1 MRLTFLLGEVGNGI
15 RRNASMIVSVV
26 LVSMVSL
33 FFLGAGLL
41 AQREVSV
48 AKGFWYD
55 KVQVSIFF
63 CTPQSTQ
70 AESCADGA
78 ATPAQK
84 DQVKSQLDGMKPL
97 VEHVYYESAQ
107 QAYDRFKKQFRHS
120 PYLSDISADAM
131 PSSYRVKLADP
142 DKYNEVVASFDGQ
155 PGVEAVSDQS
165 NVLSTFFKLLRVI
178 SVGAV
183 ALAVVM
189 VICAILL
196 ITTTIRQ
203 VAYTRRRQVS
213 IMRLVGASSTVIYLP
228 FVIEILLATVVGAAL
243 AVGLLWALV
252 HYGVEGL
259 FNSSGSS
266 AGDLVSMIGTSDVWD
281 FAPWLF
287 AGAIVIAL
295 ATAWITLRRYLR
307 V

>member
-15 RRNASMIVSVV
+15 RRNASMIISVV

-41 AQREVSV
+41 AQREVST

-63 CTPQSTQ
+63 CTSQSTDVQ
-70 AESCADGA
+70 SCADGA
-78 ATPAQK
+78 ATQAQQ
-84 DQVKSQLDGMKPL
+84 DQVKSQLDSMKPL
-97 VEHVYYESAQ
+97 VEHVYYETSQ
-107 QAYDRFKKQFRHS
+107 QAYDRFKSQFRGS
-120 PYLSDISADAM
+120 PYLSDVSPAAM
-131 PSSYRVKLADP
+131 PSSYRVKLSDP
-142 DKYNEVVASFDGQ
+142 SKYNEVVASFEGQ
-155 PGVEAVSDQS
+155 QGVEAVSDQS
-165 NVLSTFFKLLRVI
+165 NVLSTFFKLLHVI

-213 IMRLVGASSTVIYLP
+213 IMRLVGASATVIYLP

-259 FNSSGSS
+259 FHSSGSS
-266 AGDLVSMIGTSDVWD
+266 TGDLVSMIGTADVWD

-287 AGAIVIAL
+287 AGAVVIAL

>member
-70 AESCADGA
+70 SESCADGA
-78 ATPAQK
+78 ATHAQK
-84 DQVKSQLDGMKPL
+84 AQVKSQLDGMKPL
-97 VEHVYYESAQ
+97 VEHVYYESEQ
-107 QAYDRFKKQFRHS
+107 QAYDRFKKQFRNS
-120 PYLSDISADAM
+120 PYLSDISKDAM

-142 DKYNEVVASFDGQ
+142 DKYNEIVASFDGQ

-165 NVLSTFFKLLRVI
+165 SVLSTFFKLLRVI

-213 IMRLVGASSTVIYLP
+213 IMRLVGASASVIYLP
-228 FVIEILLATVVGAAL
+228 FVIEILLATLVGAGL

-259 FNSSGSS
+259 FNTTGSS
-266 AGDLVSMIGTSDVWD
+266 TGNLVSMIGTGDVWD

-295 ATAWITLRRYLR
+295 ATAWVTLRRYLR

>member
-1 MRLTFLLGEVGNGI
+1 MRVTFLLGEVANGI
-15 RRNASMIVSVV
+15 RRNASMIISVV
-26 LVSMVSL
+26 LVSMISL

-55 KVQVSIFF
+55 KIQVSIFF
-63 CTPQSTQ
+63 CTNQSTQ
-70 AESCADGA
+70 VQSCTGGA
-78 ATPAQK
+78 ATKAQQ

-97 VEHVYYESAQ
+97 VERVYYESSAD
-107 QAYDRFKKQFRHS
+107 AYQRFKQQFRNS
-120 PYLSDISADAM
+120 PYLSDVSADSLPA
-131 PSSYRVKLADP
+131 SYRVKLSDP
-142 DKYNEVVASFDGQ
+142 DKYSDVVDAFRGQ

-165 NVLSTFFKLLRVI
+165 RVLGTFFKLLNVV

-183 ALAVVM
+183 GLAAVM

-203 VAYTRRRQVS
+203 VAYSRRRQVS
-213 IMRLVGASSTVIYLP
+213 IMRLVGASATVIYLP
-228 FVIEILLATVVGAAL
+228 FVMEILVATLLGAAL
-243 AVGLLWALV
+243 AIGLLWALV

-259 FNSSGSS
+259 FNTRGSG
-266 AGDLVSMIGTSDVWD
+266 GDLVSMIGTQDVWD
-281 FAPWLF
+281 FAPWLV

-295 ATAWITLRRYLR
+295 ATAWLTLRRFLR

>member
-15 RRNASMIVSVV
+15 RRNASMIISVV

-41 AQREVSV
+41 AQREVST

-63 CTPQSTQ
+63 CTSQSTEVQ
-70 AESCADGA
+70 SCAGGA
-78 ATPAQK
+78 VTDAQK
-84 DQVKSQLDGMKPL
+84 AQVKSQLDGMKPL
-97 VEHVYYESAQ
+97 VEQVYYESAD
-107 QAYDRFKKQFRHS
+107 QAYTRFKQQFHGS
-120 PYLSDISADAM
+120 PYLSDISAAAM
-131 PSSYRVKLADP
+131 PSSYRVKLSDP
-142 DKYNEVVASFDGQ
+142 SKYNEIVASFQGQ
-155 PGVEAVSDQS
+155 DGVEAVSDQS
-165 NVLSTFFKLLRVI
+165 SVLNTFFKLLRVI

-228 FVIEILLATVVGAAL
+228 FVLEILLATLVGAGL

-252 HYGVEGL
+252 HFGVDGL
-259 FNSSGSS
+259 FNTGGSS
-266 AGDLVSMIGTSDVWD
+266 AGELVSMIGTSDVWD

-287 AGAIVIAL
+287 AGAFVIAL

>member
-1 MRLTFLLGEVGNGI
+1 MRVTFLLGEVANGI
-15 RRNASMIVSVV
+15 RRNASMIISVV

-55 KVQVSIFF
+55 KIQVSIYF
-63 CTPQSTQ
+63 CTSQSTGTP
-70 AESCADGA
+70 SCTGGE
-78 ATPAQK
+78 ATKAQQ
-84 DQVKSQLDGMKPL
+84 DQVKSQLEGMKPL
-97 VEHVYYESAQ
+97 VERIYFESSG
-107 QAYDRFKKQFRHS
+107 QAYDRFKQQFRNS
-120 PYLSDISADAM
+120 PYLSDVSADSLPA
-131 PSSYRVKLADP
+131 SYRVKLSDP
-142 DKYNEVVASFDGQ
+142 DKYSDVVDAFRGQ

-165 NVLSTFFKLLRVI
+165 RVLGTFFKLLNVV

-183 ALAVVM
+183 GLAVVM

-203 VAYTRRRQVS
+203 VAFSRRRQVS

-228 FVIEILLATVVGAAL
+228 FVIEILIATLLGAVLAIA
-243 AVGLLWALV
+243 LLWALV

-259 FNSSGSS
+259 FNTRG
-266 AGDLVSMIGTSDVWD
+266 AGGDLVSMIGTQDVWD
-281 FAPWLF
+281 FAPWLVV
-287 AGAIVIAL
+287 GAVLIAL
-295 ATAWITLRRYLR
+295 VTAWFTLRRFLR

>member
-15 RRNASMIVSVV
+15 RRNASMIISVV

-63 CTPQSTQ
+63 CTDQSSGVQ
-70 AESCADGA
+70 SCADGA

-84 DQVKSQLDGMKPL
+84 AQVKSQLESMKPL
-97 VEHVYYESAQ
+97 VEHVYYESSQ
-107 QAYDRFKKQFRHS
+107 QAFDRFKQQFHGS
-120 PYLSDISADAM
+120 AYLSDVSPQAL
-131 PSSYRVKLADP
+131 PSSYRVKLSDP
-142 DKYNEVVASFDGQ
+142 SNYQDIVESFQGQ
-155 PGVEAVSDQS
+155 QGVEAVSDQS
-165 NVLSTFFKLLRVI
+165 SVLSTFFKLLHVI

-196 ITTTIRQ
+196 ISTTIRQ

-213 IMRLVGASSTVIYLP
+213 IMRVVGASSTVIYLP
-228 FVIEILLATVVGAAL
+228 FVIEILLATLIGSAL

-259 FNSSGSS
+259 FNSSKSS
-266 AGDLVSMIGTSDVWD
+266 ANNLVSMISTADVWD

-287 AGAIVIAL
+287 AGAVVIAL
-295 ATAWITLRRYLR
+295 ATAWVTLRRYLR